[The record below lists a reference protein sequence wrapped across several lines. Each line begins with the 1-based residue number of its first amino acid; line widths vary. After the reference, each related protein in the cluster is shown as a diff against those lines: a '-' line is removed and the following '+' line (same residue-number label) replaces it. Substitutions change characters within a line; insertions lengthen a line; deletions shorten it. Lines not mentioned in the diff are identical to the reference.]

1 MKYIL
6 YARKSS
12 EDKSKQ
18 VLSLESQVNEMKKL
32 AHSLGLEIAKI
43 FTESKSAKLPNNR
56 PVFLE
61 MLKLLENNN
70 EAEGYGILC
79 WKIDRLSRNPIDS
92 GKIQWLLQQSKIKV
106 IQTSDKQY
114 LPSDNV
120 LLLNIE
126 GSMANQYILD
136 LSKNVK
142 RGLRTKLEKGGWPCI
157 APIGYLNDGKGN
169 ILIDNERAPY
179 VKQIFKMYTSGN
191 YTIKE
196 IADKIYMA
204 GLKSRGGNKYHKS
217 QIYTLLNNK
226 FYYGIMTSHGEEYI
240 GNHKPIIAKRLF
252 DEAQEVAHKKQHIK
266 KNKLDFIFRGLMVC
280 AHCGCLYTASKKR
293 GKHIYYYC
301 TNGKNKCEEH
311 KSYLKEYEAIKML
324 ADVFERLTFPE
335 EMINLMYEAS
345 QDKLKQE
352 SESNEYLKTKNE
364 LLKQLKIREER
375 QAGLFNLL
383 LDKAISKDD
392 FEAKRKTIADELD
405 SLNEELKTLENKNQ
419 PLARITLEQVK
430 NFFLAQQAMKNKFLE
445 AKPNRQREI
454 IKNILWNAEV
464 KDGKITNIKF
474 KEPYSLIAKDSQNGS
489 LDLRWAHKDSNPGP
503 LRCKR
508 SALTS

>member
-1 MKYIL
+1 MVANHLTDMKYIL

-18 VLSLESQVNEMKKL
+18 ILSLESQVNEMKKL
-32 AHSLGLEIAKI
+32 AHRLGLEIDKI
-43 FTESKSAKLPNNR
+43 YTESKSAKLPNNR
-56 PVFLE
+56 PLFSE

-70 EAEGYGILC
+70 ETEGYGILC

-157 APIGYLNDGKGN
+157 APIGYLNDGKGE
-169 ILIDNERAPY
+169 ILIDKERAPY
-179 VKQIFKMYTSGN
+179 VKQIFELYISGN

-196 IADKIYMA
+196 IADKIYLA

-226 FYYGIMTSHGEEYI
+226 FYYGIMTSHGEEYA
-240 GNHKPIIAKRLF
+240 GNHKSIITKRLF
-252 DEAQEVAHKKQHIK
+252 EEAQEMAHKKQHVK

-280 AHCGCLYTASKKR
+280 ACCGCLYTASKKR

-311 KSYLKEYEAIKML
+311 KSYLKEDDAIKML
-324 ADVFERLTFPE
+324 ADVFDRLTFPE
-335 EMINLMYEAS
+335 EVINLMYEAS
-345 QDKLKQE
+345 LSKLKQE
-352 SESNEYLKTKNE
+352 SENQEYLKSKNE
-364 LLKQLKIREER
+364 LSRQLRIREER
-375 QAGLFNLL
+375 QAELFNLL

-392 FEAKRKTIADELD
+392 YEAKRKTIADELN
-405 SLNEELKTLENKNQ
+405 SLDEELKTLENKSK
-419 PLARITLEQVK
+419 PLAKITLEQVK
-430 NFFLAQQAMKNKFLE
+430 NIFLAQQALKNKFLE
-445 AKPNRQREI
+445 AKPNKQREI
-454 IKNILWNAEV
+454 IKNLLWNAEV

-474 KEPYSLIAKDSQNGS
+474 KEPYSLFAKDPQNGS
-489 LDLRWAHKDSNPGP
+489 LDLRWARLDSNQ
-503 LRCKR
+503 
-508 SALTS
+508 